1 MMLRRRIGCL
11 ITAFALV
18 ALVALAGAG
27 RPDQNNLNEGA
38 PPDFEVV
45 EAAGIRAEVI
55 SVAGGGHLQQAIDRA
70 RSGDTIHLA
79 PGVVYTGN
87 FVLPNKSGTPFIT
100 LRTAPL
106 DAHPRDGVRVE
117 PTHAASLAKIQS
129 PNGQPALR
137 TAPGAH
143 HWRLQLLELL
153 PTSTSGGDIIALGDG
168 SSAQTDRSQVPH
180 QLIVDRCYIHG
191 HPEKGQKRGIALNSG
206 TTTISNSYIADIK
219 AKGQDSQ
226 AIAGWNG
233 PGPYVIENNYLEG
246 AGENFLLGGADPAIQ
261 GLVTEDVTFRRNHLA
276 KPLAWRDQGWQIK
289 NLFELKNARRVL
301 VEGNLME
308 YSWQQAQG
316 GYAILLTP
324 RNQDGGARWAV
335 VENITIRRNVI
346 RHAGGGM
353 QIIGADT
360 THPSGSSRAVHVVDN
375 LFYGIDSRLWGGTGA
390 FLLIGDGPSDIIIEH
405 NTVRQS
411 GNIVMAY
418 GGSEQDPQEIRGFQF
433 RDNLVSHNLY
443 GVHGAD
449 RAPGGDTLQAFF
461 PGVVFQNNGIAG
473 GEPKGYPSGNAFV
486 GVEEF
491 ERQFVNAAR
500 GDFRLQPGSRFKAA
514 ASDRKDLGADL
525 SAIALALGLRP
536 GARIP

>member
-1 MMLRRRIGCL
+1 MLRRRIHPL
-11 ITAFALV
+11 VTACVLV
-18 ALVALAGAG
+18 IIAGVGHPSAN
-27 RPDQNNLNEGA
+27 REEL
-38 PPDFEVV
+38 
-45 EAAGIRAEVI
+45 I
-55 SVAGGGHLQQAIDRA
+55 SVPGGGSLQQAIDRA
-70 RSGDTIHLA
+70 RPGDTIQLVA
-79 PGVVYTGN
+79 GVTYTGN
-87 FVLPNKSGTPFIT
+87 FVLPNKNGNQFIT
-100 LRTAPL
+100 IRTAAA
-106 DAHPRDGVRVE
+106 DAHPRDGVRIE
-117 PTHAASLAKIQS
+117 PPYAASLAKIQS

-143 HWRLQLLELL
+143 HWRLQLLEFL
-153 PTSTSGGDIIALGDG
+153 PTATSTADIIALGDG
-168 SSAQTDRSQVPH
+168 GSAQKDAAQVPT

-191 HPEKGQKRGIALNSG
+191 HPERGQKRGIALNSG
-206 TTTISNSYIADIK
+206 TTTITNSYISDIK
-219 AKGQDSQ
+219 VKGQDSQ

-276 KPLAWRDQGWQIK
+276 KPLSWRNEGWQVK

-308 YSWQQAQG
+308 YSWQQAQV

-324 RNQDGGARWAV
+324 RNQDGGAPWSV

-360 THPSGSSRAVHVVDN
+360 THPSGSSRAIHVVDN
-375 LFYGIDSRLWGGTGA
+375 LFYGIDSKRWGGTGA
-390 FLLIGDGPSDIIIEH
+390 FLLIGEGPSDIVVEH
-405 NTVRQS
+405 NTVRQD

-418 GGSEQDPQEIRGFQF
+418 GGTKQDPMEIRGFRF
-433 RDNLVSHNLY
+433 RDNLVSYNEY

-449 RAPGGDTLQAFF
+449 RAPGADTLQAFF
-461 PGVVFQNNGIAG
+461 PQAVFQNNGIAG
-473 GEPKGYPSGNAFV
+473 GDSKGYPGGNAFIDIQ
-486 GVEEF
+486 EF
-491 ERQFVNAAR
+491 EQQFMNATG
-500 GDFRLQPGSRFKAA
+500 GDFRLRPNSRFRGA

-525 SAIALALGLRP
+525 AAIALAMGLRP

>member
-1 MMLRRRIGCL
+1 MSRCRIHP
-11 ITAFALV
+11 LV
-18 ALVALAGAG
+18 AAFVLVALAGVGHPSARG
-27 RPDQNNLNEGA
+27 E
-38 PPDFEVV
+38 
-45 EAAGIRAEVI
+45 EVI
-55 SVAGGGHLQQAIDRA
+55 QVAGGASLQQAIDRA
-70 RSGDTIHLA
+70 RPGDTIQLA
-79 PGVVYTGN
+79 AGVTYTGN
-87 FVLPNKSGTPFIT
+87 FVLPTKSGNQFTTI
-100 LRTAPL
+100 RTAP
-106 DAHPRDGVRVE
+106 AETHPRDGVRVE
-117 PTHAASLAKIQS
+117 PQHAGTLAKIQS

-143 HWRLQLLELL
+143 HWRLQLLEFL
-153 PTSTSGGDIIALGDG
+153 PTASSGGDIIALGDG
-168 SSAQTDRSQVPH
+168 SSAQKDVAQVPN

-191 HPEKGQKRGIALNSG
+191 DPQRGQKRGIALNSA
-206 TTTISNSYIADIK
+206 TTTISNSYISDIK
-219 AKGQDSQ
+219 VKGQDSQ

-246 AGENFLLGGADPAIQ
+246 AGENFLLGGADPGIQ

-276 KPLAWRDQGWQIK
+276 KPVAWRDQGWQIK

-308 YSWQQAQG
+308 YSWQQAQV

-324 RNQDGGARWAV
+324 RNQDGGAPWSV

-360 THPSGSSRAVHVVDN
+360 TNPSGSSRAIHIVDN
-375 LFYGIDSRLWGGTGA
+375 LFYGIDSKRWGGTGA
-390 FLLIGDGPSDIIIEH
+390 FLLIGEGPSDIIVEH
-405 NTVRQS
+405 NTVRQD

-418 GGSEQDPQEIRGFQF
+418 GGTKQDPMEIRGFQF
-433 RDNLVSHNLY
+433 RNNLVSHNEY

-461 PGVVFQNNGIAG
+461 PQVVFQNNGIAG
-473 GEPKGYPSGNAFV
+473 GSSSGYPGGNAFIDV
-486 GVEEF
+486 QEF
-491 ERQFVNAAR
+491 ERQFMNAAG
-500 GDFRLQPGSRFKAA
+500 GDFRLRANSRFRGAGTDK
-514 ASDRKDLGADL
+514 KDLGADL
-525 SAIALALGLRP
+525 ASVALAMGLRP